1 MTDAPNPFDDLDD
14 PNWPPD
20 GYLRAAPRPGLAE
33 RFRINFEAGQRYNT
47 VLGALKDT
55 TRAENRRR
63 FDSRYESFP
72 EWDGTLEGMA
82 ALGGNIAGTA
92 WALENFIPI
101 GAGAKAVAAMRV
113 PLATW
118 RARIFAGAIDAA
130 IVNTATDSSIQGI
143 EIAGGTRKAFDPL
156 QLATSTAIG
165 TVAGGALGPLTHGK
179 SAGERLGSEIERG
192 ADAYAGRPAGEPI
205 ERAIVSPESPTPSRP
220 VEGMDISFNDAMPGR
235 KAGQESRAASSMGG
249 NLPDAPNASPGVP
262 EGVSEPEPVALGDR
276 LAQEAGLPP
285 KDVAAMAPRDRGTNA
300 PDVTGEG
307 PFGPII
313 DASQYADRWSDLV
326 GRLKEM
332 KTGEAVGALEHPE
345 VGPIDVIYGAYD
357 AATDRG
363 YGLKKI
369 LDKHPEVVENLP
381 DIITR
386 AHVVSRSENRIILDT
401 GPERAVIRLD
411 LDGSEKTWLL
421 TAYEKRRPV
430 HGKEPES
437 QRAEGTTGRPDNHQ
451 PDTSSGSLASRN
463 IGNSNPSDNPRPSH
477 GEVDRGG
484 SSEGGSGART
494 VSNQTRQSSGSP
506 PQEHIVSA
514 EREVDNPGANSAE
527 KIGDQRAEGSTA
539 RPDSRQPD
547 TSSSSLAGE
556 SVEPQA
562 DIDNPGEDFFAR
574 LNGARGQRK
583 RASGGVTSRGDKG
596 HALVRLRDVSNR
608 LADLVQVAG
617 TRQGRFSVRASG
629 GGRVEGQYSR
639 RSGVV
644 RVRDQDDFDTFTH
657 EIGHH
662 VDTRFNDELTPFFQ
676 LYGGEISG
684 LAYPGAPE
692 DAKVAE
698 GFAEYFRLFMTNPAY
713 GTKHAPR
720 FDKAFRKWLK
730 EDQPDLLGALEQI
743 QDAYRAWL
751 RQPST
756 DAVGSTIV
764 SGAKRGFL
772 AETRETMRRHGVGR
786 TIADWLHSGYGA
798 FVDDLHPLQRAV
810 RGLAE
815 IHKRNTGKTLEL
827 KAVDDAY
834 ILSRMSRGAHQAG
847 HMDIIY
853 GVHSYR
859 GTRPVSPSLRDALV
873 EAFGEP
879 NALSKWDEDLVLDF
893 GAYLWSR
900 RALGEWDRFAA
911 GEIPNPPDKLT
922 KGDHEMTVTELS
934 KSNPAFVSAADKVY
948 EWSRALWAKKRDAG
962 LITDEQYM
970 RGLEIRDYVPGLRSF
985 DYDGDVPGKGGR
997 RGQSAKS
1004 GYARQF
1010 RGSTRDVINPVE
1022 SLVSDAYQTA
1032 QAIARNDVI
1041 KQLDRLALLA
1051 GNGAGEIAER
1061 IPATQI
1067 AATMVDPLEAV
1078 SAAARKAGLDEPDI
1092 MVLRDSLEGLIGDE
1106 KTAIFRPA
1114 VINEKGETIAFFRE
1128 AGELRA
1134 LRLADGRFGKDMY
1147 RALTMMSAPEQNVFV
1162 KMLAAPATLLRA
1174 GITTAPEFILANL
1187 ARDQVMASIFYGKPF
1202 TRLGQTLSGSADE
1215 LLSRDAARAYNQ
1227 AGGIMGGA
1235 NTAALRDL
1243 SVNRDLQ
1250 ALRRKGWKAERL
1262 TSFKGILQ
1270 VSEISETGM
1279 RIGLFKTFFNEAKK
1293 RGLDEFEATFE
1304 AAWRARDHID
1314 FDRHGW
1320 MTVSL
1325 SRIIPFLNA
1334 SIQGFDKTTRH
1345 MIAPLAKRAFGEAL
1359 TVEDERAM
1367 GQAVKAWARLA
1378 ALTVAGMSLHA
1389 LMSRHE
1395 DYDEIS
1401 DTTRATHW
1409 MVKTGDKWTAIPK
1422 PFEMA
1427 VATNIGEALWDAWAK
1442 DDPLAA
1448 ARYVEGLFQVLV
1460 PPSIATGNPA
1470 IKSFFELKS
1479 NQDFFLKRDIVPDYM
1494 QGLEPWL
1501 QYRASTSELSKQLGK
1516 ATDMSPM
1523 VLDKL
1528 ITNMTGSWGR
1538 SALSL
1543 YDWAASNKPGP
1554 GFDDMPFTRRFIK
1567 DASKGSR
1574 SSRRFWDLISTSA
1587 GSFEGAAKSYRAMMD
1602 GGDVVGAQDYL
1613 STLDSEERAF
1623 VTISMMDAKARR
1635 LHPLLR
1641 ARSAIRALGKVR
1653 RQLSSGRVQA
1663 GSGEILSIPR
1673 GDRGAADDI
1682 LADIS
1687 MAEAR
1692 NSLILMGV
1700 QGWKQLQPMETA
1712 GYFRELKA
1720 VSPDLYDLL
1729 ADQYATAKVLPA
1741 DTVAR
1746 IWPDLRRRALQDGT
1760 DAITVDLEAEAGA
1773 AGYEL
1778 DGIRIPRKSK
1788 PPVPGLA
1795 GAHG

>member
-1 MTDAPNPFDDLDD
+1 
-14 PNWPPD
+14 
-20 GYLRAAPRPGLAE
+20 
-33 RFRINFEAGQRYNT
+33 
-47 VLGALKDT
+47 
-55 TRAENRRR
+55 
-63 FDSRYESFP
+63 
-72 EWDGTLEGMA
+72 
-82 ALGGNIAGTA
+82 
-92 WALENFIPI
+92 
-101 GAGAKAVAAMRV
+101 
-113 PLATW
+113 
-118 RARIFAGAIDAA
+118 
-130 IVNTATDSSIQGI
+130 
-143 EIAGGTRKAFDPL
+143 
-156 QLATSTAIG
+156 
-165 TVAGGALGPLTHGK
+165 
-179 SAGERLGSEIERG
+179 
-192 ADAYAGRPAGEPI
+192 
-205 ERAIVSPESPTPSRP
+205 
-220 VEGMDISFNDAMPGR
+220 
-235 KAGQESRAASSMGG
+235 
-249 NLPDAPNASPGVP
+249 
-262 EGVSEPEPVALGDR
+262 
-276 LAQEAGLPP
+276 
-285 KDVAAMAPRDRGTNA
+285 MAPRDSGPNA
-300 PDVTGEG
+300 PDVQGEG

-332 KTGEAVGALEHPE
+332 KTGEAPKALYHPE
-345 VGPIDVIYGAYD
+345 IGDIDVVYGEYD
-357 AATDRG
+357 AATDSG

-369 LDKHPEVVENLP
+369 LEKHPEVVDDLP
-381 DIITR
+381 ELIASSEVMTR
-386 AHVVSRSENRIILDT
+386 SPNRIRLRT
-401 GPERAVIRLD
+401 GDRLSVIRLD
-411 LDGSEKTWLL
+411 FDGKEKTWLM
-421 TAYEKRRPV
+421 TAFEKGEETR
-430 HGKEPES
+430 
-437 QRAEGTTGRPDNHQ
+437 QRAAGSTGRRGNHQ
-451 PDTSSGSLASRN
+451 PDTSSGSLADEN
-463 IGNSNPSDNPRPSH
+463 IGNPNRS
-477 GEVDRGG
+477 
-484 SSEGGSGART
+484 
-494 VSNQTRQSSGSP
+494 
-506 PQEHIVSA
+506 
-514 EREVDNPGANSAE
+514 DNPGAISAE
-527 KIGDQRAEGSTA
+527 KSGSQRVEGTTGRLDSRQPDTSSGSLAGEDLGNLAGADNRSLDAAETTGSQRAEGTIG

-547 TSSSSLAGE
+547 TSSSSLAGKN
-556 SVEPQA
+556 VELQA
-562 DIDNPGEDFFAR
+562 DIDNPGDDFFAR
-574 LNGARGQRK
+574 LNGARGQRE
-583 RASGGVTSRGDKG
+583 RPASGIASGSNKSPE
-596 HALVRLRDVSNR
+596 LVRLRDISNR
-608 LADLVQVAG
+608 LADLVGIAG
-617 TRQGRFSVRASG
+617 TRQGRFSIRG
-629 GGRVEGQYSR
+629 GKGARVEGQYSR

-644 RVRDQDDFDTFTH
+644 RIRSRDDFDTFAH
-657 EIGHH
+657 EVGHH
-662 VDTRFNDELTPFFQ
+662 IDVKFHDDLTWLFQ
-676 LYGGEISG
+676 LYAGEIKA
-684 LAYPGAPE
+684 LAYKGAPQS
-692 DAKVAE
+692 AGIAE
-698 GFAEYFRLFMTNPAY
+698 GFAESFRLFMTNPGY
-713 GTKHAPR
+713 VTKHAPR
-720 FDKAFRKWLK
+720 FDRAFRDWLK
-730 EDQPDLLGALEQI
+730 TEQPDLFGALEQI
-743 QDAYRAWL
+743 QDAYGAWW

-756 DAVGSTIV
+756 DAVRSTIV
-764 SGAKRGFL
+764 SSAKRGFL
-772 AETRETMRRHGVGR
+772 AETWETMRRHGVGR

-798 FVDDLHPLQRAV
+798 FFDDLHSIQRAV

-815 IHKRNTGKTLEL
+815 IHKRNTGKTLDL

-853 GVHSYR
+853 GVHAYR

-879 NALSKWDEDLVLDF
+879 NALSKWNEDLVTDF

-922 KGDHEMTVTELS
+922 KGDHEMTVLELS
-934 KSNPAFVSAADKVY
+934 KSNPAFVSAAEKVY
-948 EWSRALWAKKRDAG
+948 AWSRALWAKKRDAG
-962 LITDEQYM
+962 LITDEQYVQ
-970 RGLEIRDYVPGLRSF
+970 GLDIRDYVPGLRSF
-985 DYDGDVPGKGGR
+985 DYEGDVPGKGGR

-1010 RGSTRDVINPVE
+1010 RGSTRDVINPLE

-1032 QAIARNDVI
+1032 QAIARNDII

-1061 IPATQI
+1061 IPATEMTPI
-1067 AATMVDPLEAV
+1067 VVDALKTMDLAMRQSGHQVPEV
-1078 SAAARKAGLDEPDI
+1078 V
-1092 MVLRDSLEGLIGDE
+1092 MLRDALEGLVGD
-1106 KTAIFRPA
+1106 KSVSIFRPA
-1114 VINEKGETIAFFRE
+1114 IINEKGEPIVFFRE

-1134 LRLADGRFGKDMY
+1134 LRLADGHFGQEMY
-1147 RALTMMSAPEQNVFV
+1147 RTLTMMSPSEQNIFV
-1162 KMLAAPATLLRA
+1162 KMLAVPAGWLRA

-1202 TRLGQTLSGSADE
+1202 TRLGQTLKGGWDE
-1215 LLSRDAARAYNQ
+1215 VMSRDAARAYNQ

-1243 SVNRDLQ
+1243 SVKRDLQ

-1320 MTVSL
+1320 AMSGL

-1334 SIQGFDKTTRH
+1334 SLQGFDKTTRH
-1345 MIAPLAKRAFGEAL
+1345 MIAPLAKKAFGEAL

-1367 GQAVKAWARLA
+1367 GQAVKAWARLSM
-1378 ALTVAGMSLHA
+1378 LTVAGMSLHA
-1389 LMSRHE
+1389 LMSKHE
-1395 DYDEIS
+1395 DYEEIS

-1422 PFEMA
+1422 PFELA
-1427 VATNIGEALWDAWAK
+1427 VATNIGEAHWDAWAK
-1442 DDPLAA
+1442 NDPQAA
-1448 ARYVEGLFQVLV
+1448 ERYVEGLFQVLV
-1460 PPSIATGNPA
+1460 PPSFATGNPL
-1470 IKSFFELKS
+1470 IKSWFEWTS

-1516 ATDMSPM
+1516 AANMSPM
-1523 VLDKL
+1523 VMDKL

-1538 SALSL
+1538 SVLSL
-1543 YDWAASNKPGP
+1543 YDWAASNKPWP
-1554 GFDDMPFTRRFIK
+1554 GFDDMPFVRRFIK

-1613 STLDSEERAF
+1613 SSLDSDERAF

-1641 ARSAIRALGKVR
+1641 ARSAIRAIGKVR
-1653 RQLSSGRVQA
+1653 RQLAGDRVETSA
-1663 GSGEILSIPR
+1663 GERLSIPR
-1673 GDRGAADDI
+1673 VDRGAADDI

-1700 QGWKQLQPMETA
+1700 QGWKQLKPMDTA
-1712 GYFRELKA
+1712 GYFRELRK
-1720 VSPDLYDLL
+1720 VSPALYDAL

-1741 DTVAR
+1741 DAVAR
-1746 IWPDLRRRALQDGT
+1746 TWPELRQRALQDGT

-1778 DGIRIPRKSK
+1778 GGIRIPRKSK
-1788 PPVPGLA
+1788 PEVPGLA
-1795 GAHG
+1795 DVHG